1 MYLSLSGAGNMDILA
16 TIGALFSGERVSHAD
31 TFILAGVVLLAVFIV
46 SKIRR
51 RLKNKK

>member
-1 MYLSLSGAGNMDILA
+1 MDILA
-16 TIGALFSGERVSHAD
+16 TVGISFSGERVSHAD
-31 TFILAGVVLLAVFIV
+31 TLILTGVVLLAVFIV

>member
-1 MYLSLSGAGNMDILA
+1 MDILA
-16 TIGALFSGERVSHAD
+16 TVGPLIIGERVSHAD

-51 RLKNKK
+51 S

>member
-1 MYLSLSGAGNMDILA
+1 MDILA